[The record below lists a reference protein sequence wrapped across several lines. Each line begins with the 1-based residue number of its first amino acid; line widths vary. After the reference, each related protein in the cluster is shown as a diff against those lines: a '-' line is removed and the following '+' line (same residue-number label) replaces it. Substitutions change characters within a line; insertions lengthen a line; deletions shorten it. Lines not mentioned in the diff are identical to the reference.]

1 MQSARVV
8 RNFEY
13 NYLTHAMEAGYK
25 YICRAKNG
33 DIIISKEEPKWT
45 IFGWRYKKKSSE
57 RTKLFHKGFVQ
68 ITKRLMVPL
77 AINTLIIYEDKG
89 DLYVE
94 KEKN

>member
-1 MQSARVV
+1 MRTFT
-8 RNFEY
+8 NFEY

-25 YICRAKNG
+25 YICRAQNG

-45 IFGWRYKKKSSE
+45 IFGWNYKKKISE